1 MPCVAMAD
9 VLCRQGEDGA
19 AKRRYHRRMNLWE
32 TLRSRFGAIASIVAL
47 LAWFAMLWFMF
58 GDVL

>member
-1 MPCVAMAD
+1 MGR
-9 VLCRQGEDGA
+9 LIEWLR
-19 AKRRYHRRMNLWE
+19 AKSHILIP
-32 TLRSRFGAIASIVAL
+32 TAGL

>member
-1 MPCVAMAD
+1 MSWLREKRHVLIAMA
-9 VLCRQGEDGA
+9 G
-19 AKRRYHRRMNLWE
+19 
-32 TLRSRFGAIASIVAL
+32 L